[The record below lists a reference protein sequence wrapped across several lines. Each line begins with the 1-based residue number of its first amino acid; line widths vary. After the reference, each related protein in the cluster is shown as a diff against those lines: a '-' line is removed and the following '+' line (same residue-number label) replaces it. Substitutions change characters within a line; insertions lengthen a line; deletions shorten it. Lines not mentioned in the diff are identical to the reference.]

1 MQRRKAS
8 RKIIKLF
15 FSQIIFLF
23 TRHPLINSD
32 ERLIYLTYPS
42 YPSSSFFLVV
52 RAGLATEDYLQP
64 LPPPPTKLYKKSCE
78 HTEAAEVAQRQ
89 SRTLHNQKAVVYCTV
104 ALKMV
109 PRLGAT
115 VLLYFLQINLDA
127 SCAEAKLI

>member
-78 HTEAAEVAQRQ
+78 HTEAEPHSTSPKSCSVLYSGLKNGPSPRCF
-89 SRTLHNQKAVVYCTV
+89 CTTIFF
-104 ALKMV
+104 ANK
-109 PRLGAT
+109 PGC
-115 VLLYFLQINLDA
+115 FLRRSKINMN
-127 SCAEAKLI
+127 IMGQ